1 MGMSTEERLESD
13 EICKEAVEI
22 LWEVFTCGG
31 GTAPRAGR
39 LLRSFHSQSSPICWD
54 DALKIGH
61 DWAVVVLFQ
70 RFMFNAPF
78 SGLEDLGLTSA
89 QISDLPLPRAGQ

>member
-1 MGMSTEERLESD
+1 MTKEEKLERD
-13 EICKEAVEI
+13 EICKEAVET
-22 LWEVFTCGG
+22 LWKVFKCGG

-39 LLRSFHSQSSPICWD
+39 LLRSFHGQSSPICWD

-61 DWAVVVLFQ
+61 DWAVVILFQ

-78 SGLEDLGLTSA
+78 SGLNDLGLTREQVA
-89 QISDLPLPRAGQ
+89 ELPMPEGQ